1 MSKKELQIIEIDLNA
16 HKRVK
21 ITEGWQDV
29 FGNNIKQ
36 LVRTMFSATNPDLP
50 VKIKG
55 NEQQVSDFVK
65 TLSKEKKYIQTAA
78 RYGSEDPRAYRDKFE
93 LQQKIRKFER
103 STGLK
108 WPFQ

>member
-1 MSKKELQIIEIDLNA
+1 MSDKELQIIEIDLNA
-16 HKRVK
+16 HKRTK

-29 FGNNIKQ
+29 FGNNIRQ
-36 LVRTMFSATNPDLP
+36 IVRTMFSSSNPDLP

-78 RYGSEDPRAYRDKFE
+78 RYGSDDPRAYRDKFE
-93 LQQKIRKFER
+93 LQQKIKKFER

-108 WPFQ
+108 WPFK